1 MVNMRKHA
9 VNKTKRTGLYF
20 VLPFFILFVILLIV
34 PLLYSGY
41 ISLYRKGLVGGNRY
55 VGLDNYSTMIHDSQ
69 WITSIE
75 HVAIYFL
82 IQVPV
87 MLILAVFAALAIDSG
102 KLRFPRFFRLAIF
115 IPYAVPAIIG
125 TVIWAYFY
133 GTNYGFLN
141 QLLGYIGIH
150 HHINFLGS
158 PLAALGSISALVTW
172 EFAGYNMIILYAALQ
187 GLSTELYEA
196 AAVDGAGS
204 LKTALRIKLPQ
215 LYPAIFLTL
224 IFSIIGSFQL
234 FVEPLQFN
242 ILSPTVVN
250 NYFTPNVYAY
260 TSAFQGQQLNYAATI
275 SFSLGLVIAIVATIA
290 TLIGRR
296 KGEQLI

>member
-1 MVNMRKHA
+1 MAKNSIAASRRA
-9 VNKTKRTGLYF
+9 GLFF

-34 PLLYSGY
+34 PLIYSGF
-41 ISLYRKGLVGGNRY
+41 ISLYKKGLVGGNRY
-55 VGLDNYSTMIHDSQ
+55 VGFENYITMFNDPQ
-69 WITSIE
+69 WRSSIGR
-75 HVAIYFL
+75 VALYFVM
-82 IQVPV
+82 QVPI
-87 MLILAVFAALAIDSG
+87 MLIVAVFCALAIDSG
-102 KLRFPRFFRLAIF
+102 KLRFPKFFRIAIF

-133 GTNYGFLN
+133 GTNYGFFN
-141 QLLGYIGIH
+141 QILGYLHIH
-150 HHINFLGS
+150 HVNFLGS
-158 PLAALGSISALVTW
+158 QNSALGSISALATW
-172 EFAGYNMIILYAALQ
+172 EFAGYNMIILYAALK
-187 GLSTELYEA
+187 GLSGELYEA
-196 AAVDGAGS
+196 AAVDGAGAI
-204 LKTALRIKLPQ
+204 KTALRIKLPQ

-250 NYFTPNVYAY
+250 NYFSPNVYAY

-290 TLIGRR
+290 TLLSSR

>member
-102 KLRFPRFFRLAIF
+102 
-115 IPYAVPAIIG
+115 
-125 TVIWAYFY
+125 
-133 GTNYGFLN
+133 
-141 QLLGYIGIH
+141 
-150 HHINFLGS
+150 
-158 PLAALGSISALVTW
+158 
-172 EFAGYNMIILYAALQ
+172 
-187 GLSTELYEA
+187 
-196 AAVDGAGS
+196 
-204 LKTALRIKLPQ
+204 
-215 LYPAIFLTL
+215 
-224 IFSIIGSFQL
+224 
-234 FVEPLQFN
+234 
-242 ILSPTVVN
+242 
-250 NYFTPNVYAY
+250 
-260 TSAFQGQQLNYAATI
+260 
-275 SFSLGLVIAIVATIA
+275 
-290 TLIGRR
+290 
-296 KGEQLI
+296 